1 VVSSKGEQK
10 QLYDW
15 MLSREWDVFGTLKFQ
30 PIHLAGDQHCHK
42 VLKQYWNKLDRVI
55 YGKAAEKGFR
65 VERWCLAHEGSH
77 NDNYHVHFVAKAPI
91 DPDLF
96 CCLSNTLW
104 TKQDRITCSIDH
116 NWITPA
122 LYRDRVANYLTKEVW
137 KLGGGSF
144 DAELSFEKHVPF
156 ELNDERRTAQE
167 LRTARAM
174 SSNEERAARM
184 ALVKHKAE
192 TLRRLALRD
201 KNESGKATY

>member
-1 VVSSKGEQK
+1 
-10 QLYDW
+10 
-15 MLSREWDVFGTLKFQ
+15 M
-30 PIHLAGDQHCHK
+30 A
-42 VLKQYWNKLDRVI
+42 KLRKRV
-55 YGKAAEKGFR
+55 
-65 VERWCLAHEGSH
+65 
-77 NDNYHVHFVAKAPI
+77 API

-104 TKQDRITCSIDH
+104 TKQDPITCSINR

-144 DAELSFEKHVPF
+144 DAELSFEQHVPF
-156 ELNDERRTAQE
+156 ELNDERCAAQE

-174 SSNEERAARM
+174 SSNEERAARI
-184 ALVKHKAE
+184 ALAKHKAE

-201 KNESGKATY
+201 